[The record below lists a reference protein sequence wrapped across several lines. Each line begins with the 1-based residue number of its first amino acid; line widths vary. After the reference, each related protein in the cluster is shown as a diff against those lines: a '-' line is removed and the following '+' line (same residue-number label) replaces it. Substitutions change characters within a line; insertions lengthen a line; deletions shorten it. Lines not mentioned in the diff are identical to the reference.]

1 MSEHRRGGVPT
12 GTSLSLQGLPI
23 AELAAGGL
31 THRQIGQKF
40 SLSHRTVGSHLYRI
54 FPKPGITTRSQ
65 LRDALIPADR
75 RAQRPAW

>member
-1 MSEHRRGGVPT
+1 MNGHRGSGVPV
-12 GTSLSLQGLPI
+12 GTSLSLQGLPS
-23 AELAAGGL
+23 AEMAAGGL
-31 THRQIGQKF
+31 THRQIGLKF
-40 SLSHRTVGSHLYRI
+40 YLSHRTVGSHLYRI

>member
-1 MSEHRRGGVPT
+1 MSGHQGGGAPVRDSRP
-12 GTSLSLQGLPI
+12 LQGLPI
-23 AELAAGGL
+23 AEMAAGGL
-31 THRQIGQKF
+31 THRQIGLKF
-40 SLSHRTVGSHLYRI
+40 YLSHRTVGSHLYRI